1 VSGVPVLRGVE
12 RELLRGHELLL
23 RHRLRHPR
31 QALRRLRLHAPNMRL
46 RRQQQLHPAAAI
58 VIQTSRALHHLNQ
71 TYTAFAYEH
80 TSDFFFLPS
89 VLLILFRN

>member
-1 VSGVPVLRGVE
+1 VPVLRGVE

-23 RHRLRHPR
+23 RH
-31 QALRRLRLHAPNMRL
+31 RLRLHAPNMRL